1 MCNGASAFCATDPA
15 ELPLNSLSDV
25 LFSSYCI
32 LAQVQLLN
40 SPRSQMVFIDAVYA
54 EKSALQTRFH
64 PAPIAGDMCVQGV
77 AGTDRTA
84 K

>member
-1 MCNGASAFCATDPA
+1 
-15 ELPLNSLSDV
+15 
-25 LFSSYCI
+25 
-32 LAQVQLLN
+32 
-40 SPRSQMVFIDAVYA
+40 MVFIDAVYA

-64 PAPIAGDMCVQGV
+64 PAPVAGDMCVQGV